1 MSNGVGL
8 AHEHGW
14 VPRLKPRLGTAAE
27 AAANRV
33 SLQRQGRAAS
43 SLAGAAAMALLLC
56 ACASARPLA
65 AQVGHDPQHSPF
77 QDVTT
82 RQTFTPFISEFFGNR
97 AHAGVGSQA
106 GPAFG
111 ARFTTA
117 LSGPLELWATFA
129 MISSKRNVIDPSK
142 PAATRLTGPVDMKLV
157 SADLGIALRLTGAR
171 TFHGL
176 EPYVGVA
183 FGVVAPTR
191 TVTDPGGFSANS
203 NITFVP
209 TIGTRARI
217 GRFVSLTLEARD
229 NLMRYE
235 WPSAYFFPTDPNGVP
250 ITPPVLDPIAEKDK
264 QMTHNFTLTAGLSF
278 HFNF

>member
-1 MSNGVGL
+1 MSNESVGRNGGS
-8 AHEHGW
+8 AVRRSGGW
-14 VPRLKPRLGTAAE
+14 RRWRRT
-27 AAANRV
+27 RV
-33 SLQRQGRAAS
+33 L
-43 SLAGAAAMALLLC
+43 ALLLLT
-56 ACASARPLA
+56 ALLPYRLT

-82 RQTFTPFISEFFGNR
+82 RQTITPFVSEFFGNR
-97 AHAGVGSQA
+97 AHAGVGAQA
-106 GPAFG
+106 GLAFG
-111 ARFTTA
+111 GRLTTA

-142 PAATRLTGPVDMKLV
+142 PDSTRMTGPIDLKLI

-171 TFHGL
+171 SFHGL

-183 FGVVAPTR
+183 FGIVAPTE

-217 GRFVSLTLEARD
+217 GKVLSLTLEARD
-229 NLMRYE
+229 NLVRYE
-235 WPSAYFFPTDPNGVP
+235 WPSCYFGSTFCVTAVAPA
-250 ITPPVLDPIAEKDK
+250 VLDPSREKDT

-278 HFNF
+278 HFNL

>member
-1 MSNGVGL
+1 MSNESVGRNGGS
-8 AHEHGW
+8 AVRRSGGW
-14 VPRLKPRLGTAAE
+14 RRWRRT
-27 AAANRV
+27 RV
-33 SLQRQGRAAS
+33 L
-43 SLAGAAAMALLLC
+43 ALLLLT
-56 ACASARPLA
+56 ALLPYRLT

-82 RQTFTPFISEFFGNR
+82 RQTITPFVSEFFGNR
-97 AHAGVGSQA
+97 AHAGVGAQA
-106 GPAFG
+106 GLAFG
-111 ARFTTA
+111 GRLTTA

-142 PAATRLTGPVDMKLV
+142 PASARMSGPIDLRLV
-157 SADLGIALRLTGAR
+157 SADLGIALRLTGDR
-171 TFHGL
+171 SFHGL
-176 EPYVGVA
+176 EPYVGIA
-183 FGVVAPTR
+183 FGVVAPTK

-235 WPSAYFFPTDPNGVP
+235 WPSAYFFPTDAGGNL
-250 ITPPVLDPIAEKDK
+250 ITPPVLDPAREKDT

-278 HFNF
+278 HFNL

>member
-1 MSNGVGL
+1 MSNQTVRRYGGMAVCG
-8 AHEHGW
+8 
-14 VPRLKPRLGTAAE
+14 
-27 AAANRV
+27 
-33 SLQRQGRAAS
+33 SD
-43 SLAGAAAMALLLC
+43 GAATRLRALVLAAVLLTALPPC
-56 ACASARPLA
+56 RLS

-77 QDVTT
+77 EDVTT
-82 RQTFTPFISEFFGNR
+82 RQTFTPFVSEFFGNG
-97 AHAGVGSQA
+97 AHAGVGAQA
-106 GPAFG
+106 GMAFG
-111 ARFTTA
+111 GRFTTA

-142 PAATRLTGPVDMKLV
+142 PDSTRVSGPIDLKLV

-183 FGVVAPTR
+183 FGVVAPTK
-191 TVTDPGGFSANS
+191 TVTDPSGFSANS

-235 WPSAYFFPTDPNGVP
+235 WPSAYFCGSPVSPTCATDSNGNPV
-250 ITPPVLDPIAEKDK
+250 PPVLDPAREKDT

-278 HFNF
+278 HFNL

>member
-1 MSNGVGL
+1 MSNEPVSRSVGQSVRHGPRQAWGVVAAL
-8 AHEHGW
+8 FLT
-14 VPRLKPRLGTAAE
+14 VCPSVRL
-27 AAANRV
+27 
-33 SLQRQGRAAS
+33 S
-43 SLAGAAAMALLLC
+43 
-56 ACASARPLA
+56 
-65 AQVGHDPQHSPF
+65 AQVGYDPQHSPF

-82 RQTFTPFISEFFGNR
+82 RQTITTFVSEFFGNR

-106 GPAFG
+106 GLAFG
-111 ARFTTA
+111 GRFATA
-117 LSGPLELWATFA
+117 LSGPLELWATVA
-129 MISSKRNVIDPSK
+129 VINSKRNVIDPSL
-142 PAATRLTGPVDMKLV
+142 PDSTRMTGPIDQKLV

-171 TFHGL
+171 SFHGL

-183 FGVVAPTR
+183 FGVVAPTK

-217 GRFVSLTLEARD
+217 GRFLSLTFEARD

-235 WPSAYFFPTDPNGVP
+235 WPSTYFFPIDASGKA
-250 ITPPVLDPIAEKDK
+250 ITPPVLDPAKEKDT

-278 HFNF
+278 HFNL